1 MTLAGTQFHSPQYCT
16 CATVGSFSFSAS
28 GYLFR
33 YYEAVPAGTR
43 LGLLTGESI
52 TVAEAR
58 RRAQESQ
65 RLMLVELSPAR
76 AIDASRSQ
84 DAMRFTNHS
93 CSPNALIQVEDGE
106 ISFFALRDLEPG
118 DEITVDYGLTH
129 HEGRLACRCG
139 APGCRGSL

>member
-1 MTLAGTQFHSPQYCT
+1 MALRFDPSHTDVAVALKRSRIDGYGVFAQE
-16 CATVGSFSFSAS
+16 AIAS
-28 GYLFR
+28 GR
-33 YYEAVPAGTR
+33 R

-58 RRAQESQ
+58 RRAQAGG

-93 CSPNALIQVEDGE
+93 CEPNARIQVEDGE
-106 ISFFALRDLEPG
+106 ISFIALHDIGVGEEL
-118 DEITVDYGLTH
+118 TVDYGLTH
-129 HEGRLACRCG
+129 HDGRLACQCG
-139 APGCRGSL
+139 AANCRQWL

>member
-1 MTLAGTQFHSPQYCT
+1 MALAYDTDTQFVAVALKRSRID
-16 CATVGSFSFSAS
+16 
-28 GYLFR
+28 GYGVFAA
-33 YYEAVPAGTR
+33 EAIPAGTR

-93 CSPNALIQVEDGE
+93 CSPNARIQVEDGE
-106 ISFFALRDLEPG
+106 ISFFALRDLSTG

-139 APGCRGSL
+139 TPGCRGSL

>member
-1 MTLAGTQFHSPQYCT
+1 MALAYDSATQFVAVALKRSRID
-16 CATVGSFSFSAS
+16 
-28 GYLFR
+28 GYGVFAA
-33 YYEAVPAGTR
+33 EDIPAGTR

-58 RRAQESQ
+58 RRAQESR

-93 CSPNALIQVEDGE
+93 CRPNARIQVEDGE
-106 ISFFALRDLEPG
+106 VSFFATEDLRPG

-129 HEGRLACRCG
+129 HEGRLPCRCG
-139 APGCRGSL
+139 ATGCRGSL

>member
-1 MTLAGTQFHSPQYCT
+1 MALAYDPDTQFVAVALKRSRID
-16 CATVGSFSFSAS
+16 
-28 GYLFR
+28 GYGVFAA
-33 YYEAVPAGTR
+33 EAVPAFTR

-93 CSPNALIQVEDGE
+93 CSPNARIQVEDGE
-106 ISFFALRDLEPG
+106 ISFFALRDLQAG

-129 HEGRLACRCG
+129 HEGRLTCRCG

>member
-1 MTLAGTQFHSPQYCT
+1 MALAYDTDTQFVAVALKRSRIDDYGVF
-16 CATVGSFSFSAS
+16 AA
-28 GYLFR
+28 
-33 YYEAVPAGTR
+33 EAIPAGTR

-93 CSPNALIQVEDGE
+93 CSPNARIQVEDGE
-106 ISFFALRDLEPG
+106 ISFFALRDLSTG

-139 APGCRGSL
+139 TPGCRGSL